1 MTMSTHHDLLASCW
15 TWAGDVG
22 PGDQDQ
28 RSPVPLPERIEAL
41 AASGWRGVGI
51 QHADLVELRDTIGLP
66 RLREQLEDA
75 GIERIELEFLSD
87 WWERGT
93 ARATSDRRLDDFLE
107 AAAQLGA
114 PALKIGACHLGAGRS
129 EAPEPVAFAADLH
142 RIAERADAFDL
153 TLALEAMADTNLP
166 TFGDAVDLIRAVDH
180 PRAGL
185 AVDIYQLA
193 RSGDDD
199 VTLLPALLE
208 DVTVAVVELGDAPVG
223 ADGVAPRCLPGRG
236 DLDMAGFVVAMIDAG
251 WDGFWG
257 VEIIADELRALPVA
271 QGLSEVRAGVDV
283 ALARAQEI
291 RDARP

>member
-1 MTMSTHHDLLASCW
+1 MSAHHDLLASCW

-22 PGDQDQ
+22 PGDEDQ
-28 RSPVPLPERIEAL
+28 RSPVPLWERIEAL
-41 AASGWRGVGI
+41 AASGWRGAGI
-51 QHADLVELRDTIGLP
+51 QHADLVEFRDTIGLP
-66 RLREQLEDA
+66 RLREQLESA
-75 GIERIELEFLSD
+75 GIERIELEFLRD
-87 WWERGT
+87 WWARGA
-93 ARATSDRRLDDFLE
+93 AREASDRQLDDFLD

-114 PALKIGACHLGAGRS
+114 PALKIGASRIGAPGS
-129 EAPEPVAFAADLH
+129 EAPEPEAFAADLH
-142 RIAERADAFDL
+142 RIAERADAFGV

-166 TFGDAVDLIRAVDH
+166 TFGAAVDLIRAVGH

-199 VTLLPALLE
+199 FTPLPALLE
-208 DVTVAVVELGDAPVG
+208 GVPVAVVELGDAPVD
-223 ADGVAPRCLPGRG
+223 ADGVGPRCLPGRG

-251 WDGFWG
+251 WTGFWG

-283 ALARAQEI
+283 ALARAQETLE
-291 RDARP
+291 ARS